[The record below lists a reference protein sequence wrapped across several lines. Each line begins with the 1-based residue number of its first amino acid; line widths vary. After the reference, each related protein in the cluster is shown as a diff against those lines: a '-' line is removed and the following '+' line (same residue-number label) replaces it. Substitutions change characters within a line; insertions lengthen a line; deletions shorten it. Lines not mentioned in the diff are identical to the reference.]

1 MDYPFI
7 SKNNQP
13 IVPGNNIYYHSRHH
27 GEVFGEVVKCMLK
40 RKYKWD
46 TDPTTGRYRRIASE
60 VVARVTV
67 RVQPKPGPRAP
78 HPYTYTTVVSPKSVM
93 LVI

>member
-13 IVPGNNIYYHSRHH
+13 IVPGNNIYYHSRRY
-27 GEVFGEVVKCMLK
+27 GEVFGEVVKCALK
-40 RKYKWD
+40 IRDKWG
-46 TDPTTGRYRRIASE
+46 TDPSTGRYRRIGGE

-67 RVQPKPGPRAP
+67 NVQAKPDPRVYAHSYTAALSPR
-78 HPYTYTTVVSPKSVM
+78 SVT